1 MSTRLLL
8 LPLALL
14 ALFVLNFTMSVA
26 ESGAASLPRVL
37 QLRAVEQADGI
48 RLSWQPQA
56 GADGYRV
63 YCACGFGAARQV
75 ASVDLPAGAAGY
87 TFPGYTAAQGC
98 GFRVAALQG
107 GVEGQVSFPAK
118 ALGKGVGLRS
128 DVAQ

>member
-1 MSTRLLL
+1 MSTRLILF
-8 LPLALL
+8 PLALT
-14 ALFVLNFTMSVA
+14 AVFVLNSTTFVA
-26 ESGAASLPRVL
+26 ESAAAPLPRVL

-48 RLSWQPQA
+48 RLSWQPLA
-56 GADGYRV
+56 GADGYRA

-75 ASVDLPAGAAGY
+75 ASVDLPAGAVGY
-87 TFPGYTAAQGC
+87 TFPGYNAAQGC

-107 GVEGQVSFPAK
+107 GVEGEISFPAK